1 MAMPSTFMRSSS
13 YLFTSESVTEGH
25 PDKICDQ
32 ISDAVLD
39 AYVAKDP
46 EARVDC
52 KVIITGGQVVIVG
65 EVTALRLVADPPDA
79 APTVEPCLVDAAGI
93 ARRVIEEVGYTSAER
108 FFDARTCGITVILWP
123 QSPEIAQAVGPT
135 EWSDRGRMTDEKLAR
150 LGAGDQGMMVGYACD
165 ETEAFLEPG
174 EFMPLPIALAH
185 RVTRRLAEVR
195 KQGVLDFLYPDG
207 KAQVTIEY
215 RLGQPVRVAKIL
227 VAAQH
232 SRDVI
237 ERQGE
242 QEGMSSRAQ
251 QAIIEE
257 VIRNVVPPALL
268 PGSTLEQANSRG
280 TWRWGEA
287 TIAINTSAVFH
298 RGGPIADAGL
308 TGRKIIVDTYGGM
321 ARHGG
326 GAFSG
331 KDATKVDRSASYAAR
346 YIAKNI
352 VAAKLAKRCEVLL
365 SYAIGV
371 AEPVS
376 FEIETFGTAT
386 VPDERLAALV
396 RDHFDLRPGAIIR
409 DLGLWRPIYRQTAT
423 YGHFGRPDLELPW
436 ERTDRAQVLAA
447 TAAKKTALC

>member
-1 MAMPSTFMRSSS
+1 MLSSFMRSSS

-25 PDKICDQ
+25 PDKVCDQ

-39 AYVAKDP
+39 AFVTKDP

-65 EVTALRLVADPPDA
+65 EVTALRLVADPPA
-79 APTVEPCLVDAAGI
+79 APPTVEPCHVDAADI

-123 QSPEIAQAVGPT
+123 QSAEIAQAVGPT
-135 EWSDRGRMTDEKLAR
+135 DMANWASRGHMTDDKLAR
-150 LGAGDQGMMVGYACD
+150 LGAGDQGMMVGFACD
-165 ETEAFLEPG
+165 ETEEL
-174 EFMPLPIALAH
+174 MPLPITLAH
-185 RVTRRLAEVR
+185 RITRRLAEVR
-195 KQGVLDFLYPDG
+195 KQGALDFLYPDG

-215 RLGQPVRVAKIL
+215 QYGKPVRVAKIL

-237 ERQGE
+237 ETHGE

-251 QAIIEE
+251 QAIIEQ
-257 VIRNVVPPALL
+257 VIRTVVPPALL
-268 PGSTLEQANSRG
+268 TGSTLEQVNGRA
-280 TWRWGEA
+280 WRWGEA
-287 TIAINTSAVFH
+287 TIAINTSGTFH

-331 KDATKVDRSASYAAR
+331 KDATKVDRSASYMAR
-346 YIAKNI
+346 YVAKNL

-371 AEPVS
+371 ADPVS
-376 FEIETFGTAT
+376 LEIETFGTAT
-386 VPDERLAALV
+386 VPDERVAALV

-423 YGHFGRPDLELPW
+423 YGHFGRPDLDLPW
-436 ERTDRAQVLAA
+436 ERTDRARALAA
-447 TAAKKTALC
+447 AAAKTTL